1 MLEVH
6 LSFKPIHRL
15 LGVSP
20 HLILSAMKVKV
31 FGVLRKYTDGKKV
44 VEVTV
49 TSETKVK
56 DVIAMLNIPDQF
68 VSLVESGGKTI
79 AKDAIVDDA
88 SEITL
93 VPLVHGG

>member
-1 MLEVH
+1 
-6 LSFKPIHRL
+6 
-15 LGVSP
+15 
-20 HLILSAMKVKV
+20 MKIKV

-49 TSETKVK
+49 TSEKRVK
-56 DVIAMLNIPDQF
+56 DVIEMLNIPDQF
-68 VSLVESGGKTI
+68 VSLVESGGKAI
-79 AKDAIVDDA
+79 GKDSIIDDG